1 MNPTC
6 LQMEPQ
12 LKARYS
18 GYLAEYLHSGFKG
31 KPWSVP
37 YYLMVARLIGEQE
50 RLKF

>member
-18 GYLAEYLHSGFKG
+18 DYLAEYLHSGFKG
-31 KPWSVP
+31 KPWSE
-37 YYLMVARLIGEQE
+37 LTRLS
-50 RLKF
+50 RTV